1 MVEYKVQNYDAAT
14 GKVTFTDLEQS
25 KIDEIK
31 EYYSDAKVNERKLNQ
46 IRNIRNEKL
55 QSTDWMANSDVTM
68 PDYIKTWRQS
78 LRDIPANNDSSKYDD
93 LLKRDDNGNLTHTI
107 WTQPTE

>member
-1 MVEYKVQNYDAAT
+1 MVEYRTQNYDAAT

-46 IRNIRNEKL
+46 IKNIRNEKL

-107 WTQPTE
+107 STQPTE

>member
-1 MVEYKVQNYDAAT
+1 MVEYSTQKYDAAT

-46 IRNIRNEKL
+46 IKNIRNEKL

>member
-46 IRNIRNEKL
+46 IKNIRNEKL

>member
-1 MVEYKVQNYDAAT
+1 MVEYRTQNYDAAT

-46 IRNIRNEKL
+46 IKNIRNEKL

-107 WTQPTE
+107 WKQPTE